1 MAWFKYI
8 GDPRH
13 DGEGRPRIA
22 LFGHRFERGAA
33 VEVTDAVTI
42 AKLAGNPHFA
52 VVDGAATAKARPR
65 RAQEAKRVHG
75 ASAALLPHGG
85 SGVMTIVASKSRDEL
100 IARALVKLL
109 VIGAGQSPDAE
120 DAACVND
127 AVDGVLA
134 DLAAR
139 GVADVVDADDIPIA
153 WFENLAEILAQSVA
167 ADFGAQRDDG
177 RIALAE
183 MALRRKN
190 AASAT
195 SEAQRVE
202 YF

>member
-1 MAWFKYI
+1 M
-8 GDPRH
+8 
-13 DGEGRPRIA
+13 
-22 LFGHRFERGAA
+22 
-33 VEVTDAVTI
+33 
-42 AKLAGNPHFA
+42 
-52 VVDGAATAKARPR
+52 
-65 RAQEAKRVHG
+65 
-75 ASAALLPHGG
+75 GG
-85 SGVMTIVASKSRDEL
+85 SKTKDEL

-120 DAACVND
+120 DVACVNL

-139 GVADVVDADDIPIA
+139 GVADVADADDIPIA

-167 ADFGAQRDDG
+167 ADFGALRDDG

-190 AASAT
+190 ASSAT

>member
-1 MAWFKYI
+1 MA
-8 GDPRH
+8 
-13 DGEGRPRIA
+13 
-22 LFGHRFERGAA
+22 
-33 VEVTDAVTI
+33 
-42 AKLAGNPHFA
+42 
-52 VVDGAATAKARPR
+52 
-65 RAQEAKRVHG
+65 
-75 ASAALLPHGG
+75 
-85 SGVMTIVASKSRDEL
+85 IVASKTKDEL

-120 DAACVND
+120 DAACVDD

-153 WFENLAEILAQSVA
+153 WFENIAEILAQSVA
-167 ADFGAQRDDG
+167 NDFGAQRDDT

-190 AASAT
+190 ASSAT